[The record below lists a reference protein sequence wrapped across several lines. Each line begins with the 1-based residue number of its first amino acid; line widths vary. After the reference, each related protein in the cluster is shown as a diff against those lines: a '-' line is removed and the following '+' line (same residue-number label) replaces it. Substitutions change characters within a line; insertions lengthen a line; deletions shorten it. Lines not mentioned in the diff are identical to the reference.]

1 MSADRDWLD
10 HALYAPRRGALR
22 EIFWFCDRTILDYSM
37 PGREAARLS
46 CVPEPQGA
54 DMPIDTTL
62 TTRLG
67 ITRPILSAP
76 MAPIAGAR
84 LVAAV
89 SEAGGFG
96 ILGRGSGDRPATF
109 TGRAL
114 VNDHARRWM
123 GREVELIQNVDAVA
137 AVYAAARVAG
147 NFDIAGVFAGEG
159 VGLIHDIPKASEIV
173 ERITLEAEQVLE
185 GRRNSATVPQAAVA
199 RRPQQQASKRTS
211 CGRIAE

>member
-1 MSADRDWLD
+1 
-10 HALYAPRRGALR
+10 
-22 EIFWFCDRTILDYSM
+22 
-37 PGREAARLS
+37 
-46 CVPEPQGA
+46 
-54 DMPIDTTL
+54 MPIDTTL

-67 ITRPILSAP
+67 IAHPILSAP

-96 ILGRGSGDRPATF
+96 ILGRGSGDRPAPF

-123 GREVELIQNVDAVA
+123 GREVELIQNVDAV
-137 AVYAAARVAG
+137 ARVAG